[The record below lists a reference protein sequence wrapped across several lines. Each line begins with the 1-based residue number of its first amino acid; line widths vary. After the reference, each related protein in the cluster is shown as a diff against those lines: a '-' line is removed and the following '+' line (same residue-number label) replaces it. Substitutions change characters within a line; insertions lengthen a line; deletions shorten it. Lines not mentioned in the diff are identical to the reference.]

1 MLVEGSTRKMT
12 DLDTLTKRIVK
23 FRDERDWSQFHNP
36 KDVALSLVLEA
47 TELLEIFQWKEGV
60 AVANA
65 AHERKKDV
73 ANELAD
79 VLYWTLL
86 MAHDLQIHLP
96 SALDA
101 KLEANAAKYPVA
113 KAKGSS
119 KKYTEL

>member
-1 MLVEGSTRKMT
+1 MAG
-12 DLDTLTKRIVK
+12 LDTLTERIVK

-36 KDVALSLVLEA
+36 KDVAVSLVLEA

-60 AVANA
+60 AVGDA
-65 AHERKKDV
+65 ARERKQDV

-86 MAHDLQIHLP
+86 MAHDLQIDLAV
-96 SALDA
+96 ALNS
-101 KLEANAAKYPVA
+101 KLEANAAKYPIA

>member
-1 MLVEGSTRKMT
+1 MT
-12 DLDTLTKRIVK
+12 DLDTLTKKIVN

-36 KDVALSLVLEA
+36 KDLALSLLLEA
-47 TELLEIFQWKEGV
+47 AELLEIFQWKEGG
-60 AVANA
+60 AIGQA
-65 AHERKKDV
+65 AHDRKQDV

-86 MAHDLQIHLP
+86 MAHDLQIDLP
-96 SALDA
+96 AALSA
-101 KLEANAAKYPVA
+101 KLDSNAAKYPVA

>member
-1 MLVEGSTRKMT
+1 MA
-12 DLDTLTKRIVK
+12 DLDALTKQIVT

-47 TELLEIFQWKEGV
+47 TELLEIFQWKQGKAIAQV
-60 AVANA
+60 VQD
-65 AHERKKDV
+65 RKHDV
-73 ANELAD
+73 ASELAD

-86 MAHDLQIHLP
+86 MAHDLKIDLP
-96 SALDA
+96 SALSA
-101 KLEANAAKYPVA
+101 KLDINAAKYPVA

>member
-1 MLVEGSTRKMT
+1 MAN
-12 DLDTLTKRIVK
+12 LDTLTRQIVE

-65 AHERKKDV
+65 AHERKQDV

-86 MAHDLQIHLP
+86 MAHDLKIDLP
-96 SALDA
+96 SALNA
-101 KLEANAAKYPVA
+101 KLEANASKYPVA